1 MLNISGQNIDL
12 TPSIKDMIGKK
23 YKKIESRFMANK
35 GEFQF
40 SKTKDTFR
48 CHLEVTTHQFGKFS
62 AESKGDDFY
71 KASAETFNKI
81 ERQLNDA
88 KNKSSAK
95 GKERILEHLPSEDDV
110 VQEEYEAE
118 EA

>member
-12 TPSIKDMIGKK
+12 TPSIKEMIGKK

-35 GEFQF
+35 AEFQF
-40 SKTKDTFR
+40 SKTKETFR

-71 KASAETFNKI
+71 KTSTETFNKI

-88 KNKSSAK
+88 KNKSNAK
-95 GKERILEHLPSEDDV
+95 GKERIMEHLPSENEV
-110 VQEEYEAE
+110 SPEEYEAE
-118 EA
+118 QL